1 MGWDHT
7 VREKR
12 LAPIGEYQPQVYRV
26 TVHDTF
32 EQLYLQ
38 LAAGAIRNGM
48 SVSEFLLFAARYVL
62 RNHRDLR
69 HVQRIFRKGA
79 RAIAQEVRKPLNP
92 NANDP
97 ERERQLRHRS
107 ALREF
112 FKQAERE
119 LSRPEIKP

>member
-32 EQLYLQ
+32 EQHYLQ
-38 LAAGAIRNGM
+38 MAAGAIRNGM

-62 RNHRDLR
+62 RNHRDDPR
-69 HVQRIFRKGA
+69 GNPIQTRTVPPGEDRPQRQG
-79 RAIAQEVRKPLNP
+79 RA
-92 NANDP
+92 
-97 ERERQLRHRS
+97 
-107 ALREF
+107 
-112 FKQAERE
+112 
-119 LSRPEIKP
+119 

>member
-7 VREKR
+7 VQQKR

-48 SVSEFLLFAARYVL
+48 SISEFLLFAARHVL

-79 RAIAQEVRKPLNP
+79 RAIAEEVRKPSSP

-97 ERERQLRHRS
+97 ERECQLRHRS
-107 ALREF
+107 ALRRFRE
-112 FKQAERE
+112 QAERE
-119 LSRPEIKP
+119 LSRPGGKP

>member
-7 VREKR
+7 VQQKR
-12 LAPIGEYQPQVYRV
+12 LAPIGEYQPVVFRV

-48 SVSEFLLFAARYVL
+48 GVSEFLLFAARYVL

-79 RAIAQEVRKPLNP
+79 RAIAEEVRRPVDPK
-92 NANDP
+92 ANDP

-107 ALREF
+107 ALRRF
-112 FKQAERE
+112 RQQAESE
-119 LSRPEIKP
+119 LSRPEVKP

>member
-7 VREKR
+7 VQQKR
-12 LAPIGEYQPQVYRV
+12 LAPIGEYQPTVYRV

-69 HVQRIFRKGA
+69 HVQRVFRKGA
-79 RAIAQEVRKPLNP
+79 RAIQEEVGKPIGP
-92 NANDP
+92 NVNDP
-97 ERERQLRHRS
+97 KRERHLRHRS
-107 ALREF
+107 ALRRFCE
-112 FKQAERE
+112 QAESE
-119 LSRPEIKP
+119 LSRPGGKP

>member
-12 LAPIGEYQPQVYRV
+12 LAPIGEYQPQVYRM

-32 EQLYLQ
+32 EQHYLQ
-38 LAAGAIRNGM
+38 MAAGAIRNGM

-62 RNHRDLR
+62 RNHKDLR
-69 HVQRIFRKGA
+69 HVQRIYRKGA
-79 RAIAQEVRKPLNP
+79 QAIKAEVGKPIGP
-92 NANDP
+92 NVNDP
-97 ERERQLRHRS
+97 GRERQLRHRS
-107 ALREF
+107 ALRRF
-112 FKQAERE
+112 FQQAESE

>member
-7 VREKR
+7 VRQKR

-32 EQLYLQ
+32 EQCYLQ
-38 LAAGAIRNGM
+38 MAAGAIRNGM
-48 SVSEFLLFAARYVL
+48 SISEFLLFATRYVL

-79 RAIAQEVRKPLNP
+79 RAIEEEVRKPIGP
-92 NANDP
+92 NVNDP

-107 ALREF
+107 ALRRF
-112 FKQAERE
+112 CQRAESE
-119 LSRPEIKP
+119 LFRPEIKP